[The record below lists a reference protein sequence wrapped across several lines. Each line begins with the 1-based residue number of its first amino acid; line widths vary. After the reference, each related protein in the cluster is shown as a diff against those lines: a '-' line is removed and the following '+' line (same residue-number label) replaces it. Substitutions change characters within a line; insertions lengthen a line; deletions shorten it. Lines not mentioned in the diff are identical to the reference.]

1 MTYVFDYYSN
11 AAPMMQTSDYKY
23 TGKQTTCKATTAN
36 ATAVM
41 TKSDSK
47 VNSNWDNSAWKE
59 GL

>member
-23 TGKQTTCKATTAN
+23 KGKQSTCKATTAN

-41 TKSDSK
+41 TKSDSR